1 MARKNRKKIIGFGLE
16 TSYGLDAFTPDENG
30 VPAATMQHVLGREF
44 SITPLA
50 GESQSLEYD
59 NGAMGQSPQIMTET
73 YVTVEFT
80 VDLAASND
88 PAKAAPWGNLMKA
101 CLRTV
106 EENAAQSETFYRIDE
121 EATGSL
127 TLYFFQSGSLHKIVG
142 ARGSVSFNATAKQF
156 GGIKFVFTGLFA
168 PVVTMANPVPDFSA
182 WVTPLKIGVQN
193 ASFTI
198 DGTATKLISL
208 EYDQANQVPYQE
220 YVGHEEVMI
229 TDYKPTATMVIE
241 APELAQLDVF
251 ALAQAGSE
259 HELVFSNGPV
269 GNQVGWQS
277 SQVQFGRPTYGEQ
290 EGTQTYSI
298 PLTVIANSDQFFT
311 R

>member
-1 MARKNRKKIIGFGLE
+1 MARKEKKKVIGFALE
-16 TSYGLDAFTPDENG
+16 SVYGLDAVAG
-30 VPAATMQHVLGREF
+30 GATMQFVLGREF
-44 SITPLA
+44 SLTPLA

-73 YVTVEFT
+73 YVTAEFT
-80 VDLAASND
+80 VDLAASTD
-88 PAKAAPWGNLMKA
+88 PVKSAAWGPLMKA
-101 CLRTV
+101 CLRKV
-106 EENAAQSETFYRIDE
+106 EESASPAETWYSIDE
-121 EATGSL
+121 DATGSL
-127 TLYFFQSGSLHKIVG
+127 TLYFYQSGALHQMVG
-142 ARGSVSFNATAKQF
+142 SRGSLSFSAKAKGF
-156 GGIKFVFTGLFA
+156 GGIKFAFTGLFV
-168 PVVTMANPVPDFSA
+168 PVTEVAHPTPDFSA

-193 ASFTI
+193 SSFTI
-198 DGTATKLISL
+198 DGVAAKLISL

-229 TDYKPTATMVIE
+229 TDYQPTATMVIE
-241 APELAQLDVF
+241 APKLSELDVF
-251 ALAQAGSE
+251 ALAEAGDE

-277 SQVQFGRPTYGEQ
+277 PRVQFGRASYGDQ

-298 PLTVIANSDQFFT
+298 PLTVIADSDRFFT